1 MSRRRRT
8 EEEVNTPTNNH
19 PLQQQQRIP
28 PSFSLSTLK
37 RWRKHILFV
46 GLFKDTSRVLRDG
59 RDAITPA
66 LMSTWFIVIFGILL
80 GGNGINFVYYITKK
94 LMDFAPM
101 WLDSILLMIVILA
114 GPDFLPPLTPMNGCE
129 YIKNRIIWSFLY
141 FGHYWLMNI
150 HYLPDG
156 STNKSELGENQVD
169 EEKLVSYILALSSF
183 QIFSIISGIWH
194 MDQGDYFYRKTQH
207 NFHNYFRSR
216 GISPNDNELID
227 ASRYLMMY
235 QFEAA
240 CGIGIFWAT
249 FEIYS
254 TTVFIYV
261 FIGFFVMNICISVY
275 GRIQGIV

>member
-1 MSRRRRT
+1 
-8 EEEVNTPTNNH
+8 
-19 PLQQQQRIP
+19 
-28 PSFSLSTLK
+28 
-37 RWRKHILFV
+37 
-46 GLFKDTSRVLRDG
+46 
-59 RDAITPA
+59 
-66 LMSTWFIVIFGILL
+66 
-80 GGNGINFVYYITKK
+80 
-94 LMDFAPM
+94 
-101 WLDSILLMIVILA
+101 
-114 GPDFLPPLTPMNGCE
+114 
-129 YIKNRIIWSFLY
+129 
-141 FGHYWLMNI
+141 
-150 HYLPDG
+150 
-156 STNKSELGENQVD
+156 LGENQVD